1 MIPFVVIIVV
11 ALVRVVVTRIAV
23 VVVVVVIAV
32 VIEIVAVVEVVV
44 LFAGVVMVAAA
55 ITAVDVVI
63 IFGVGDE
70 QKVTKKKRKMIGR
83 VCLVW
88 IERMVRIGVAVNT
101 CHFLLKIISVF
112 QQTQVSL
119 LVKLTI
125 ICYEGCQWV

>member
-11 ALVRVVVTRIAV
+11 AL
-23 VVVVVVIAV
+23 VVIAV